1 MYPLPVTKAMD
12 EVDAIL
18 EQWSRE
24 RPEID
29 VSAMAIVGR
38 ISRLEKLIAPRLDS
52 AFSRHGLESWEFDV
66 LATLRRHAPPHQL
79 TPGALIVASM
89 ITSGAMTNR
98 IDRLEQRGF
107 VKRSKSPRD
116 GRQILVT
123 LTKPGVRKI
132 DAALIDHAANEIEI
146 VSVLNERQKQQLIR
160 LLRILHTALEARS
173 PGVGSD
179 DRGLE
184 HS

>member
-1 MYPLPVTKAMD
+1 MYPGVVTKAID

-38 ISRLEKLIAPRLDS
+38 ISRLEKLIAPRLDT

-89 ITSGAMTNR
+89 ITSSAARVFSTLGAKPPSSPTEVERPLSCR
-98 IDRLEQRGF
+98 IF
-107 VKRSKSPRD
+107 
-116 GRQILVT
+116 
-123 LTKPGVRKI
+123 
-132 DAALIDHAANEIEI
+132 
-146 VSVLNERQKQQLIR
+146 
-160 LLRILHTALEARS
+160 LR
-173 PGVGSD
+173 V
-179 DRGLE
+179 
-184 HS
+184 

>member
-1 MYPLPVTKAMD
+1 MYPRTVTKATD
-12 EVDAIL
+12 EVDTIL
-18 EQWSRE
+18 EQWSIE

-38 ISRLEKLIAPRLDS
+38 ISRLEKLIAPWLDS

-116 GRQILVT
+116 GRLILVT
-123 LTKPGVRKI
+123 LTKSGVRKI
-132 DAALIDHAANEIEI
+132 DAALVDHAANELEI
-146 VSVLNERQKQQLIR
+146 VSVLNESQKQQLIR
-160 LLRILHTALEARS
+160 LLRILHIELETRS
-173 PGVGSD
+173 LVQ
-179 DRGLE
+179 
-184 HS
+184 